1 MRIKA
6 LTGAVLALALGLG
19 GLAFAGPAQA
29 HTPTVSSTCEA
40 LTVDLNGFETGAA
53 GTPKVPE
60 IPAVTHME
68 YEFVHH
74 DLGNDNSEKSKW
86 EKAGWN
92 ADTNDHSIGWTSTGI
107 SRIVTEKIAVAA
119 IPGTEAETNTIK
131 VTVDGKPVTNMTFD
145 NTFTHVYTFS
155 DKFVAHTYTMQVT
168 AWEGP
173 NGFTT
178 SGTSSP
184 CSVTTPSPEP
194 TTTIPAP
201 IVVPSPTT
209 APRVDPAE
217 TPKLVLWGKP
227 ADAFGPQ
234 HLVATADTAD
244 LNALDGRAV
253 AGSCYQAD
261 LYHPGEITNAL
272 IEGGVLISPNH
283 PREDLL
289 PGGDGVAHKTWCIPA
304 PVVPIMQPCEST
316 SGGTATDLNANGWTY
331 GETKATGHN
340 DYVAGG
346 LNVYTEGATSTDK
359 AAGYHAVGLP
369 LGKIGVPSMLL
380 ANISGGHPGLQLG
393 VDRDGDGK
401 WDGYLVNE
409 GDTYGAGKWWT
420 SKPGF
425 GVASGDGY
433 ESLGTLNQYFAAN
446 PKAVVLSVG
455 YSLGSGVLGNVV
467 IKSITAGCKTYTFDL
482 AATPV
487 VPEPKVVV
495 TSSGTPDCKAGTVA
509 IITTTTTTGIFA
521 LQGKVLVAKPDTV
534 VPVTTTRDATIKEC
548 PAVVVV
554 PPTSPISADPELPT
568 FTDAACTD
576 SSESTT
582 PKYTIPT
589 TKGVQYQQSSDGIK
603 FTDVEKGSYTVAV
616 GSKIWVK
623 PVAQPGY
630 VLKSSTVSKHPF
642 SAAEDC
648 QLPPLGLLTPM
659 ASSTRITCDT
669 AGSYTV
675 VNDEGLIWLVD
686 GVEKPAGTYVVSQP
700 STVRVVATTDP
711 SKAGL
716 EANAQTEWMFTFTK
730 PICQLTT
737 LALPGSNGTLA
748 FTGSNGKLASGLLL
762 GLIFM
767 IVGAGAMTVNHVRRR
782 TN

>member
-1 MRIKA
+1 MKIKA

-40 LTVDLNGFETGAA
+40 LTVDLLNYQA
-53 GTPKVPE
+53 G
-60 IPAVTHME
+60 
-68 YEFVHH
+68 
-74 DLGNDNSEKSKW
+74 
-86 EKAGWN
+86 
-92 ADTNDHSIGWTSTGI
+92 HS
-107 SRIVTEKIAVAA
+107 AVAA
-119 IPGTEAETNTIK
+119 TYKTVKNPAYKPAVAEVSTSTYTRYSSKGVYNGVSTPLTAPGEWQADHKPYDGVTTLNVVHEGGGAGSYFYWKSALVVTPGSLAVGTPTIQVIDKAAIPATTNTVK
-131 VTVDGKPVTNMTFD
+131 VTVAGVVVEDTKFSTAFNK
-145 NTFTHVYTFS
+145 VYTFA
-155 DKFVAHTYTMQVT
+155 DKYFATAYRVQVT
-168 AWEGP
+168 AWDDARYSIDQ
-173 NGFTT
+173 
-178 SGTSSP
+178 SGTSTACTKPTPTPTPTPTPPAIIAP
-184 CSVTTPSPEP
+184 C
-194 TTTIPAP
+194 
-201 IVVPSPTT
+201 T
-209 APRVDPAE
+209 A
-217 TPKLVLWGKP
+217 T
-227 ADAFGPQ
+227 
-234 HLVATADTAD
+234 
-244 LNALDGRAV
+244 
-253 AGSCYQAD
+253 
-261 LYHPGEITNAL
+261 
-272 IEGGVLISPNH
+272 
-283 PREDLL
+283 
-289 PGGDGVAHKTWCIPA
+289 
-304 PVVPIMQPCEST
+304 T
-316 SGGTATDLNANGWTY
+316 SGGTATDLNANGWNYT
-331 GETKATGHN
+331 ETRATGHN

-433 ESLGTLNQYFAAN
+433 KSLGTLNQYFAAN
-446 PKAVVLSVG
+446 RKAVVLSVG

-554 PPTSPISADPELPT
+554 PPTSPISVDPELPT

-576 SSESTT
+576 ASESTT

-630 VLKSSTVSKHPF
+630 VLKSSTVSKHSF